1 MGRVRT
7 IQFLSLCMVLLLAI
21 YPLGISAQ
29 QEGNL
34 SIEDDFVADD
44 WYIFGDSISF
54 NSWLL
59 NSGDAI
65 TIDDDPTCGIIAK
78 IYDDEDNVILNGEE
92 TCRGQ
97 NRGQTLDSGEISEVY
112 SFSWDFEIND
122 TLVESGMYTIETVH
136 TGTGL
141 SNSFDVQFFAPTQ
154 WPESLNLE
162 VEIMSSST
170 GFSQYNADI
179 ARLTWTNFGANSV
192 SMPDDQ
198 FCKLIISV
206 SGEERTGPSC
216 FDEIGLEG
224 WETRLHH
231 AIDLNFDIDARSEI
245 IISTPNNEWS
255 ETFSLVPQ
263 DATIDG
269 MTSTINGF
277 APGAILTSDSTFAP
291 SILIENNLDNDIE
304 LEFTNSCRA
313 VYWIYDAIGNLVFDS
328 QQFSACNE
336 MSQERVVPR
345 EGGLNLQMPNWFFT
359 DINGC
364 SIGTGEYIIV
374 ASVPEI
380 GLSKSQTFDFE
391 RNFAEPCGEE
401 SLLSLEADLSE
412 TENGFEVDISL
423 SSQTNSYLTWQGPC
437 ALELTLKNIENQ
449 KLMIRQTVCD
459 TYDGRSFSLSDGA
472 TFNLKTDEFAMLN
485 PEGNSLEDGTY
496 TIEIKL
502 ATRSINQHI
511 IEFNW
516 PLNDQAAE
524 EITTPEQTVVDEI
537 ELIGTWT
544 GFLTEQGT
552 CWVLNQED
560 ETQYGLNSALG
571 ITDWTPQ
578 QGQSGI
584 YKGSLTSESSLACS
598 SYQIQNFDV
607 SEIIYIYDGVEEEQ
621 PTELESAEQTI
632 EIQEEVVPVNN
643 AIPVISVIAST
654 TLLSL
659 LVTAIISNESLRI
672 PSTAMGL
679 WLIGL
684 VGKTS
689 ETTDGKYQR
698 GRIMGYLTANPG
710 CHFRALMAAMQMS
723 NGQCTHHIRILE
735 KEEKIWRK
743 KDGRLVRYY
752 PLTSDMNPYTDEQ
765 ELPVP
770 PLSPDP
776 KSLQGKI
783 LTILDDDGLLGE
795 FPTQALLAKRL
806 DKSQQ
811 LISHHL
817 RTLQKY
823 GLVER
828 RKMGMKNCYKLTRE
842 AIFLLETDE
851 KFGR

>member
-1 MGRVRT
+1 MQ
-7 IQFLSLCMVLLLAI
+7 ILSLCVVLLLGI
-21 YPLGISAQ
+21 YPMGISAE
-29 QEGNL
+29 QEVNL
-34 SIEDDFVADD
+34 SIENDFEAEE
-44 WYIFGDSISF
+44 WYISGDSISF
-54 NSWLL
+54 NSWLM
-59 NSGDAI
+59 NSGDSI
-65 TIDDDPTCGIIAK
+65 TFDDDPTCGIIVN
-78 IYDDEDNVILNGEE
+78 IYDSESNLIQNGGEI
-92 TCRGQ
+92 CRGQ
-97 NRGQTLDSGEISEVY
+97 NRGQTLDSGEIGDLY
-112 SFSWDFEIND
+112 SASWNFQINEE
-122 TLVESGMYTIETVH
+122 LVESGIYTIESLH

-141 SNSFDVQFFAPTQ
+141 SNSFDVQFFAPVQ

-162 VEIMSSST
+162 VEVMSSSAD
-170 GFSQYNADI
+170 FSEHNADI
-179 ARLTWTNFGANSV
+179 ARLTWTNYDENSV

-206 SGEERTGPSC
+206 SGEERFGPSC

-231 AIDLNFDIDARSEI
+231 AIDLSFDIETRTEV
-245 IISTPNNEWS
+245 IISTPNGEWS
-255 ETFSLVPQ
+255 ETFSLLPKPV
-263 DATIDG
+263 IDG
-269 MTSTINGF
+269 MTSNLIGLTSEQ
-277 APGAILTSDSTFAP
+277 ILTSDSMFAP
-291 SILIENNLDNDIE
+291 SILVENNLDSDIE

-313 VYWIYDAIGNLVFDS
+313 VYWIYDAVGNLVFDS
-328 QQFSACNE
+328 QQLSGCNE
-336 MSQERVVPR
+336 MLQERVVPAQ
-345 EGGLNLQMPNWFFT
+345 GGINFQMPNWFFA
-359 DINGC
+359 DVNGC
-364 SIGTGEYIIV
+364 SVGTGEYIIV
-374 ASVPEI
+374 ASIPEI
-380 GLSKSQTFDFE
+380 GISKSQTFEFE

-401 SLLSLEADLSE
+401 SLLSLEADISG
-412 TENGFEVDISL
+412 TENGFDMDITL
-423 SSQTNSYLTWQGPC
+423 SSQSDSYLTWQGPC
-437 ALELTLKNIENQ
+437 AIELALKNLENQ
-449 KLMIRQTVCD
+449 KLQVRQTVCD

-472 TFNLKTDEFAMLN
+472 EFSLKTDEIIMLN
-485 PEGNSLEDGTY
+485 SEGDSLEDGTY
-496 TIEIKL
+496 IIEIKL
-502 ATRSINQHI
+502 ATRSINEHV

-516 PLNDQAAE
+516 PLDGQAE
-524 EITTPEQTVVDEI
+524 EEAVAPEQTAIDET

-552 CWVLNQED
+552 CWVLTQED
-560 ETQYGLNSALG
+560 ETQFGLNSALG
-571 ITDWTPQ
+571 ITDWSPEQ
-578 QGQSGI
+578 SQSGI
-584 YKGSLTSESSLACS
+584 FKGSLTSDTSLACS
-598 SYQIQNFDV
+598 NYQIQNFDV
-607 SEIIYIYDGVEEEQ
+607 TEVVYIYENVEEIQ
-621 PTELESAEQTI
+621 PIEEEVVEETL
-632 EIQEEVVPVNN
+632 EIQEQIVPVNN

-735 KEEKIWRK
+735 KEEKIWRR

-752 PLTSDMNPYTDEQ
+752 PLTSDMNPHTEEQ

-783 LTILDDDGLLGE
+783 LTILDDDGLMGE
-795 FPTQALLAKRL
+795 FPTQAVLARRL

-828 RKMGMKNCYKLTRE
+828 RKMGVKNCYKLTRE

>member
-7 IQFLSLCMVLLLAI
+7 MQILSLCVVLLLAI
-21 YPLGISAQ
+21 YPMGISAE
-29 QEGNL
+29 QEVNL
-34 SIEDDFVADD
+34 SIENDFEAEE
-44 WYIFGDSISF
+44 WYISGDSISF
-54 NSWLL
+54 NSWLM
-59 NSGDAI
+59 NSGDSI
-65 TIDDDPTCGIIAK
+65 TFDDDPTCGIIVN
-78 IYDDEDNVILNGEE
+78 IYDSESNLIQNGEE
-92 TCRGQ
+92 ICRGQ
-97 NRGQTLDSGEISEVY
+97 NRGQTLDSGEIGDLY
-112 SFSWDFEIND
+112 SASWNFQINEE
-122 TLVESGMYTIETVH
+122 LVESGIYTIESLH
-136 TGTGL
+136 TGTSL
-141 SNSFDVQFFAPTQ
+141 SKSFDVQFFAPVE

-162 VEIMSSST
+162 VEVISSSAD
-170 GFSQYNADI
+170 FSEYDADI
-179 ARLTWTNFGANSV
+179 ARLTWTNYDENSV

-198 FCKLIISV
+198 FCRLIISV
-206 SGEERTGPSC
+206 SEEERVGPSC

-231 AIDLNFDIDARSEI
+231 AIDLGFDIETRSEM
-245 IISTPNNEWS
+245 IISTPNGEWS
-255 ETFSLVPQ
+255 ETFSLLPKSV
-263 DATIDG
+263 TEG
-269 MTSTINGF
+269 MTSNLNGLS
-277 APGAILTSDSTFAP
+277 PEQILTSDSTFAP
-291 SILIENNLDNDIE
+291 SILLENNLDSDIE

-328 QQFSACNE
+328 QQLSGCNE
-336 MSQERVVPR
+336 MIQERVVPKQ
-345 EGGLNLQMPNWFFT
+345 GGINLQMPNWFFT
-359 DINGC
+359 DVNGC
-364 SIGTGEYIIV
+364 SVGTGEYIIV
-374 ASVPEI
+374 ASIPEI
-380 GLSKSQTFDFE
+380 GISKSQTFEFE

-401 SLLSLEADLSE
+401 SLLSLEADLSG
-412 TENGFEVDISL
+412 TENGFDMDITL
-423 SSQTNSYLTWQGPC
+423 SSQSDSYLTWQGPC
-437 ALELTLKNIENQ
+437 ALELTLKNLENQ
-449 KLMIRQTVCD
+449 KLQVRQTVCD

-472 TFNLKTDEFAMLN
+472 EFSLKTDEIIMLN
-485 PEGNSLEDGTY
+485 SEGNPLEDGTY
-496 TIEIKL
+496 IIEVKL
-502 ATRSINQHI
+502 ATRSINEHI

-516 PLNDQAAE
+516 PLDEQVEQETAA
-524 EITTPEQTVVDEI
+524 PEQAGNDEI

-552 CWVLNQED
+552 CWVLTQED
-560 ETQYGLNSALG
+560 ETQFGLNSALG
-571 ITDWTPQ
+571 ITDWSPL

-584 YKGSLTSESSLACS
+584 FKGSLTSDTSLACS
-598 SYQIQNFDV
+598 NYQIQNFDITEV
-607 SEIIYIYDGVEEEQ
+607 VYIYESVEEIQ
-621 PTELESAEQTI
+621 PIEEKVTEETV
-632 EIQEEVVPVNN
+632 EIQEQIVPVNN

-752 PLTSDMNPYTDEQ
+752 PLTSDMNPYTEEQ

-783 LTILDDDGLLGE
+783 LTILDDDGLMGE
-795 FPTQALLAKRL
+795 FPTQAVLAKRL

>member
-7 IQFLSLCMVLLLAI
+7 MQILSLCVVLLLAI
-21 YPLGISAQ
+21 YPMGISAQ
-29 QEGNL
+29 QEVNL
-34 SIEDDFVADD
+34 SIETDFEAEE
-44 WYIFGDSISF
+44 WYVSGDSINFNSWLMNSGDSISF
-54 NSWLL
+54 
-59 NSGDAI
+59 
-65 TIDDDPTCGIIAK
+65 DDDPTCGIVVN
-78 IYDDEDNVILNGEE
+78 IYDSESNLIQNGEE
-92 TCRGQ
+92 ICRGQ
-97 NRGQTLDSGEISEVY
+97 IRGQTLDSGETSESY
-112 SFSWDFEIND
+112 STFWNFEINEQ
-122 TLVESGMYTIETVH
+122 LVESGIYTIESLH
-136 TGTGL
+136 TGTDL
-141 SNSFDVQFFAPTQ
+141 SKSFDVQFFAPME

-162 VEIMSSST
+162 VEVVSSSA
-170 GFSQYNADI
+170 GFSEHNAEI
-179 ARLTWTNFGANSV
+179 ARLTWTNYDENSV

-206 SGEERTGPSC
+206 SGEERIGPSC

-231 AIDLNFDIDARSEI
+231 AIDLSFDIETRSEM
-245 IISTPNNEWS
+245 IISTPNGEWS
-255 ETFSLVPQ
+255 ETFSLLPKPV
-263 DATIDG
+263 IDG
-269 MTSTINGF
+269 MTSNLNGITS
-277 APGAILTSDSTFAP
+277 GQILTSDSTFAP
-291 SILIENNLDNDIE
+291 SILLENILDSDIE

-328 QQFSACNE
+328 QQLSGCNE
-336 MSQERVVPR
+336 MLQERVVPTQ
-345 EGGLNLQMPNWFFT
+345 GVLNLQMPNWFFT
-359 DINGC
+359 DVNGC
-364 SIGTGEYIIV
+364 SVGTGEYIIV
-374 ASVPEI
+374 ASIPELGI
-380 GLSKSQTFDFE
+380 SKSQTFEFE

-412 TENGFEVDISL
+412 TENGFNMDIIL
-423 SSQTNSYLTWQGPC
+423 SSQSNSYLTWQGPC
-437 ALELTLKNIENQ
+437 AIELTLKNLENQ
-449 KLMIRQTVCD
+449 RLQVRQTVCD

-472 TFNLKTDEFAMLN
+472 EFILKTDEIIMLN
-485 PEGNSLEDGTY
+485 SEGGSLEDGTY
-496 TIEIKL
+496 IIEIKL
-502 ATRSINQHI
+502 ATRSINEHV

-516 PLNDQAAE
+516 PLEDQTEEEAAA
-524 EITTPEQTVVDEI
+524 PEQSIIDEI

-552 CWVLNQED
+552 CWVLTQED
-560 ETQYGLNSALG
+560 ETQFGLNSALG
-571 ITDWTPQ
+571 ITDWAPQ

-584 YKGSLTSESSLACS
+584 FTGSLTSDTSLACS
-598 SYQIQNFDV
+598 NYQIQNFDV
-607 SEIIYIYDGVEEEQ
+607 TEIVYIYDNVEEIQLIEEE
-621 PTELESAEQTI
+621 TVEQTV
-632 EIQEEVVPVNN
+632 EIQEQIVPANN

-735 KEEKIWRK
+735 KEDKIWRK

-752 PLTSDMNPYTDEQ
+752 PLTSDMNPYTEEQ

-783 LTILDDDGLLGE
+783 LTILDDDGLMGE
-795 FPTQALLAKRL
+795 FPTQAALAKRL

>member
-1 MGRVRT
+1 
-7 IQFLSLCMVLLLAI
+7 MVLLLAL
-21 YPLGISAQ
+21 YPMGISAE
-29 QEGNL
+29 QEVNL
-34 SIEDDFVADD
+34 SIETDFEANE
-44 WYIFGDSISF
+44 WYVSGDSISF
-54 NSWLL
+54 NSWLM
-59 NSGDAI
+59 NSGDSI
-65 TIDDDPTCGIIAK
+65 SFDDDPTCGIVVN
-78 IYDDEDNVILNGEE
+78 IYDSESNLIQNGEE
-92 TCRGQ
+92 ICRGQ
-97 NRGQTLDSGEISEVY
+97 IRGETLDSGETGESY
-112 SFSWDFEIND
+112 SKSWNFQINEQ
-122 TLVESGMYTIETVH
+122 LVESGIYTIESLH
-136 TGTGL
+136 TGTDL
-141 SNSFDVQFFAPTQ
+141 SKSFDVQFFSPVE

-162 VEIMSSST
+162 VEVMSSSAD
-170 GFSQYNADI
+170 FSEHYADI
-179 ARLTWTNFGANSV
+179 ARLTWTNYDENSV

-206 SGEERTGPSC
+206 GGEERFGPNC

-231 AIDLNFDIDARSEI
+231 AIDLSFEIETRSEVV
-245 IISTPNNEWS
+245 ISTPNGEWS
-255 ETFSLVPQ
+255 ETFSLLPKPV
-263 DATIDG
+263 IDG
-269 MTSTINGF
+269 ITSNLNGITS
-277 APGAILTSDSTFAP
+277 GQILTSDSTFAP
-291 SILIENNLDNDIE
+291 SILLENNLDSDIE

-313 VYWIYDAIGNLVFDS
+313 VYWIYDAIGSLVFDS
-328 QQFSACNE
+328 QQLSGCNE
-336 MSQERVVPR
+336 MLQERVVPTQ
-345 EGGLNLQMPNWFFT
+345 GGLNLQMPNWFFT
-359 DINGC
+359 DVNGC
-364 SIGTGEYIIV
+364 SVGTGEYIIV
-374 ASVPEI
+374 ASIPEAGI
-380 GLSKSQTFDFE
+380 SKSQSFEFE
-391 RNFAEPCGEE
+391 RNFAEPCGDE
-401 SLLSLEADLSE
+401 SLLSLEADLFG
-412 TENGFEVDISL
+412 TENGFDMDITL
-423 SSQTNSYLTWQGPC
+423 SSESDSYLTWQGPC
-437 ALELTLKNIENQ
+437 ALELTLKNLENQ
-449 KLMIRQTVCD
+449 NLQVRQTVCD

-472 TFNLKTDEFAMLN
+472 EFSLKTDEIIMSN
-485 PEGNSLEDGTY
+485 SEGEPLEDGAY
-496 TIEIKL
+496 IIEIKL
-502 ATRSINQHI
+502 ATRSVNEHI

-516 PLNDQAAE
+516 PLDEQTEEETAA
-524 EITTPEQTVVDEI
+524 PEQSVIDEI

-552 CWVLNQED
+552 CWVLTQED
-560 ETQYGLNSALG
+560 ETQFGLNSALG
-571 ITDWTPQ
+571 IIDWNPQ

-584 YKGSLTSESSLACS
+584 FKGSLTSDTSLACS
-598 SYQIQNFDV
+598 NYQIQNFDV
-607 SEIIYIYDGVEEEQ
+607 TEIVYIYQNVEEIQ
-621 PTELESAEQTI
+621 PIEEETVEQTV
-632 EIQEEVVPVNN
+632 EIQEQIIPTNN

-752 PLTSDMNPYTDEQ
+752 PLTSDMNPYTEEK

-783 LTILDDDGLLGE
+783 LTILDDDGLMGE
-795 FPTQALLAKRL
+795 FPTQAVLAKRL

>member
-1 MGRVRT
+1 M
-7 IQFLSLCMVLLLAI
+7 
-21 YPLGISAQ
+21 GISAE
-29 QEGNL
+29 QEVNL
-34 SIEDDFVADD
+34 SIETDFEANE
-44 WYIFGDSISF
+44 WYVSGDSISF
-54 NSWLL
+54 NSWLM
-59 NSGDAI
+59 NSGDSI
-65 TIDDDPTCGIIAK
+65 SFDDDPTCGIVVN
-78 IYDDEDNVILNGEE
+78 IYDSESNLIQNGEE
-92 TCRGQ
+92 ICRGQ
-97 NRGQTLDSGEISEVY
+97 IRGETLDSGETGESY
-112 SFSWDFEIND
+112 SKSWNFQINEQ
-122 TLVESGMYTIETVH
+122 LVESGIYTIESLH
-136 TGTGL
+136 TGTDL
-141 SNSFDVQFFAPTQ
+141 SKSFDVQFFSPVE

-162 VEIMSSST
+162 VEVMSSSAD
-170 GFSQYNADI
+170 FSEHYADI
-179 ARLTWTNFGANSV
+179 ARLTWTNYDENSV

-198 FCKLIISV
+198 ICKLIISV
-206 SGEERTGPSC
+206 GGEERFGPNC

-231 AIDLNFDIDARSEI
+231 AIDLSFEIETRSEVV
-245 IISTPNNEWS
+245 ISTPNGEWS
-255 ETFSLVPQ
+255 ETFSLLPKPV
-263 DATIDG
+263 IDG
-269 MTSTINGF
+269 ITSNLNGITS
-277 APGAILTSDSTFAP
+277 GQILTSDSTFAP
-291 SILIENNLDNDIE
+291 SILLENNLDSDIE

-313 VYWIYDAIGNLVFDS
+313 VYWIYDAIGSLVFDS
-328 QQFSACNE
+328 QQLSGCNE
-336 MSQERVVPR
+336 MLQERVVPTQ
-345 EGGLNLQMPNWFFT
+345 GGLNLQMPNWFFT
-359 DINGC
+359 DVNGC
-364 SIGTGEYIIV
+364 SVGTGEYIIV
-374 ASVPEI
+374 ASIPEAGI
-380 GLSKSQTFDFE
+380 SKSQSFEFE

-401 SLLSLEADLSE
+401 SLLSLEADLFG
-412 TENGFEVDISL
+412 TENGFDMDITL
-423 SSQTNSYLTWQGPC
+423 SSESDSYLTWQGPC
-437 ALELTLKNIENQ
+437 ALELTLKNLENQ
-449 KLMIRQTVCD
+449 KLQVRQTVCD
-459 TYDGRSFSLSDGA
+459 IYDGRSFSLSDGA
-472 TFNLKTDEFAMLN
+472 EFSLKTDEIIMSN
-485 PEGNSLEDGTY
+485 SEGEPLEDGAY
-496 TIEIKL
+496 IIEIKL
-502 ATRSINQHI
+502 ATRSVNEHI

-516 PLNDQAAE
+516 PLDEQTEEETAA
-524 EITTPEQTVVDEI
+524 PEQSVIDEI

-552 CWVLNQED
+552 CWVLTQED
-560 ETQYGLNSALG
+560 ETQFGLNSALG
-571 ITDWTPQ
+571 IIDWNPQ

-584 YKGSLTSESSLACS
+584 FKGSLTSDTSLACS
-598 SYQIQNFDV
+598 NYQIQNFDV
-607 SEIIYIYDGVEEEQ
+607 TEIVYIYQNVEEIQ
-621 PTELESAEQTI
+621 PIEEETVEQTV
-632 EIQEEVVPVNN
+632 EIQEQIIPTNN

-752 PLTSDMNPYTDEQ
+752 PLTSDMNPYTEEK

-783 LTILDDDGLLGE
+783 LTILDDDGLMGE
-795 FPTQALLAKRL
+795 FPTQAALAKRL

>member
-1 MGRVRT
+1 MQ
-7 IQFLSLCMVLLLAI
+7 ILSLCMVLLLAI
-21 YPLGISAQ
+21 YPMGISAE
-29 QEGNL
+29 QELKL
-34 SIEDDFVADD
+34 SIETDFEAKE
-44 WYIFGDSISF
+44 WYVSGDSISF
-54 NSWLL
+54 NSWLM
-59 NSGDAI
+59 NSGDSI
-65 TIDDDPTCGIIAK
+65 SFDDDPTCGIVVN
-78 IYDDEDNVILNGEE
+78 IYDSESNLIQNGEE
-92 TCRGQ
+92 ICRGQ
-97 NRGQTLDSGEISEVY
+97 IRGETLDSGETGESY
-112 SFSWDFEIND
+112 SKSWNFQINEQ
-122 TLVESGMYTIETVH
+122 LVESGIYTIESLH
-136 TGTGL
+136 TGTDL
-141 SNSFDVQFFAPTQ
+141 SKSFDVQFFSPVE

-162 VEIMSSST
+162 VEVMSSSAD
-170 GFSQYNADI
+170 FSEYYADI
-179 ARLTWTNFGANSV
+179 ARLTWTNFDEYSV

-206 SGEERTGPSC
+206 SGEERVGPNC
-216 FDEIGLEG
+216 FDEFGLEG

-231 AIDLNFDIDARSEI
+231 AIDLSFEIETRSEVV
-245 IISTPNNEWS
+245 ISTPNGEWS
-255 ETFSLVPQ
+255 ETFSLLPKPI
-263 DATIDG
+263 IDG
-269 MTSTINGF
+269 IASNLNGITSGQ
-277 APGAILTSDSTFAP
+277 ILTSDSTFAP
-291 SILIENNLDNDIE
+291 SILLENNLDSDIE

-313 VYWIYDAIGNLVFDS
+313 VYWIYDAIGSLVFDS
-328 QQFSACNE
+328 QQLSGCNE
-336 MSQERVVPR
+336 MLQERVVPTQ
-345 EGGLNLQMPNWFFT
+345 GGLNLQMPNWFFT
-359 DINGC
+359 DVNGC
-364 SIGTGEYIIV
+364 SVGTGEYIIV
-374 ASVPEI
+374 ASIPEAGI
-380 GLSKSQTFDFE
+380 SKSQSFEFE

-401 SLLSLEADLSE
+401 SLLSLEADLFG
-412 TENGFEVDISL
+412 TENGFDMDITL
-423 SSQTNSYLTWQGPC
+423 SSESDSYLTWQGPC
-437 ALELTLKNIENQ
+437 ALELTLKNLENQ
-449 KLMIRQTVCD
+449 KLQVRQTVCD
-459 TYDGRSFSLSDGA
+459 IYDGRSFSLSDGA
-472 TFNLKTDEFAMLN
+472 EFSLKTDEIIMSN
-485 PEGNSLEDGTY
+485 SEGEPLEDGAY
-496 TIEIKL
+496 IIEIKL
-502 ATRSINQHI
+502 ATRSVNEHI

-516 PLNDQAAE
+516 PLDEQTEEETAA
-524 EITTPEQTVVDEI
+524 PEQSVIDEI

-552 CWVLNQED
+552 CWVLTQED
-560 ETQYGLNSALG
+560 ETQFGLNSALG
-571 ITDWTPQ
+571 IIDWNPQ

-584 YKGSLTSESSLACS
+584 FKGSLTSDTSLACS
-598 SYQIQNFDV
+598 NYQIQNFDV
-607 SEIIYIYDGVEEEQ
+607 TEIVYIYQNVEEIQ
-621 PTELESAEQTI
+621 PIEEETVEQTV
-632 EIQEEVVPVNN
+632 EIQEQIIPTNN

-752 PLTSDMNPYTDEQ
+752 PLTSDMNPYTEEK

-783 LTILDDDGLLGE
+783 LTILDDDGLMGE
-795 FPTQALLAKRL
+795 FPTQAALAKRL

>member
-1 MGRVRT
+1 MQ
-7 IQFLSLCMVLLLAI
+7 ILSLCVVLLLAI
-21 YPLGISAQ
+21 YPMGISAE
-29 QEGNL
+29 QEVNL
-34 SIEDDFVADD
+34 SIENDFDAEE
-44 WYIFGDSISF
+44 WYISGDSISF
-54 NSWLL
+54 NSWLM
-59 NSGDAI
+59 NSGDSI
-65 TIDDDPTCGIIAK
+65 TFDDDPTCGIIVN
-78 IYDDEDNVILNGEE
+78 IYDSESNLIQNGEE
-92 TCRGQ
+92 ICRGQ
-97 NRGQTLDSGEISEVY
+97 NRGQTLDSGEIGDLY
-112 SFSWDFEIND
+112 SASWNFQINEE
-122 TLVESGMYTIETVH
+122 LVESGIYTIESLH
-136 TGTGL
+136 TGTSL
-141 SNSFDVQFFAPTQ
+141 SKSFDVQFFAPVE

-162 VEIMSSST
+162 VEVISSSAD
-170 GFSQYNADI
+170 FSEYDADI
-179 ARLTWTNFGANSV
+179 ARLTWTNYDENSV

-198 FCKLIISV
+198 FCRLIISV
-206 SGEERTGPSC
+206 SEEERVGPSC

-231 AIDLNFDIDARSEI
+231 AIDLGFDIETRSEM
-245 IISTPNNEWS
+245 IISTPNGEWS
-255 ETFSLVPQ
+255 ETFSLLPKSV
-263 DATIDG
+263 TEG
-269 MTSTINGF
+269 MTSNLNGLS
-277 APGAILTSDSTFAP
+277 PEQILTSDSTFAP
-291 SILIENNLDNDIE
+291 SILLENNLDSDIE

-328 QQFSACNE
+328 QQLSGCNE
-336 MSQERVVPR
+336 MIQERVVPKQ
-345 EGGLNLQMPNWFFT
+345 GGINLQMPNWFFT
-359 DINGC
+359 DVNGC
-364 SIGTGEYIIV
+364 SVGTGEYIIV
-374 ASVPEI
+374 ASIPEI
-380 GLSKSQTFDFE
+380 GISKSQTFEFE

-401 SLLSLEADLSE
+401 SLLSLEADLSG
-412 TENGFEVDISL
+412 TENGFDMDITL
-423 SSQTNSYLTWQGPC
+423 SSQSDSYLTWQGPC
-437 ALELTLKNIENQ
+437 ALELTLKNLENQ
-449 KLMIRQTVCD
+449 RLQVRQTVCD

-472 TFNLKTDEFAMLN
+472 EFSLKTDEIIMLN
-485 PEGNSLEDGTY
+485 SEGNPLEDGTY
-496 TIEIKL
+496 IIEVKL
-502 ATRSINQHI
+502 ATRSINEHI

-516 PLNDQAAE
+516 PLDEQVEQETAA
-524 EITTPEQTVVDEI
+524 PEQAGNDEI

-552 CWVLNQED
+552 CWVLTQED
-560 ETQYGLNSALG
+560 ETQFGLNSALG
-571 ITDWTPQ
+571 ITEWSPL

-584 YKGSLTSESSLACS
+584 FKGSLTSDTSLACS
-598 SYQIQNFDV
+598 NYQIQNFDITEV
-607 SEIIYIYDGVEEEQ
+607 VYIYESVEEIQ
-621 PTELESAEQTI
+621 PIEEKVTEETV
-632 EIQEEVVPVNN
+632 EIQEQIVPVNN

-752 PLTSDMNPYTDEQ
+752 PLTSDMNPYTEEQ

-783 LTILDDDGLLGE
+783 LTILDDDGLMGE
-795 FPTQALLAKRL
+795 FPTQAVLAKRL

>member
-1 MGRVRT
+1 M
-7 IQFLSLCMVLLLAI
+7 
-21 YPLGISAQ
+21 GISAE
-29 QEGNL
+29 QEVNL
-34 SIEDDFVADD
+34 SIETDFEANE
-44 WYIFGDSISF
+44 WYVSGDSISF
-54 NSWLL
+54 NSWLM
-59 NSGDAI
+59 NSGDSI
-65 TIDDDPTCGIIAK
+65 SFDDDPTCGIVVN
-78 IYDDEDNVILNGEE
+78 IYDSESNLIQNGEE
-92 TCRGQ
+92 ICRGQ
-97 NRGQTLDSGEISEVY
+97 IRGETLDSGETGESY
-112 SFSWDFEIND
+112 SKSWNFQINEQ
-122 TLVESGMYTIETVH
+122 LVESGIYTIESLH
-136 TGTGL
+136 TGTDL
-141 SNSFDVQFFAPTQ
+141 SKSFDVQFFSPVE

-162 VEIMSSST
+162 VEVMSSSAD
-170 GFSQYNADI
+170 FSEHYADI
-179 ARLTWTNFGANSV
+179 ARLTWTNYDENSV

-206 SGEERTGPSC
+206 GGEERFGPNC

-231 AIDLNFDIDARSEI
+231 AIDLSFEIETRSEVV
-245 IISTPNNEWS
+245 ISTPNGEWS
-255 ETFSLVPQ
+255 ETFSLLPKPI
-263 DATIDG
+263 IDG
-269 MTSTINGF
+269 IASNLNGITSGQ
-277 APGAILTSDSTFAP
+277 ILTSDSTFAP
-291 SILIENNLDNDIE
+291 SILLENNLDSDIE

-313 VYWIYDAIGNLVFDS
+313 VYWIYDAIGSLVFDS
-328 QQFSACNE
+328 QQLSGCNE
-336 MSQERVVPR
+336 MLQERVVPTQ
-345 EGGLNLQMPNWFFT
+345 GGLNLQMPNWFFT
-359 DINGC
+359 DVNGC
-364 SIGTGEYIIV
+364 SVGTGEYIIV
-374 ASVPEI
+374 ASIPEAGI
-380 GLSKSQTFDFE
+380 SKSQSFEFE

-401 SLLSLEADLSE
+401 SLLSLEADLFG
-412 TENGFEVDISL
+412 TENGFDMDITL
-423 SSQTNSYLTWQGPC
+423 SSESDSYLTWQGPC
-437 ALELTLKNIENQ
+437 ALELTLKNLENQ
-449 KLMIRQTVCD
+449 NLQVRQTVCD

-472 TFNLKTDEFAMLN
+472 EFSLKTDEIIMSN
-485 PEGNSLEDGTY
+485 SEGEPLEDGAY
-496 TIEIKL
+496 IIEIKL
-502 ATRSINQHI
+502 ATRSVNEHI

-516 PLNDQAAE
+516 PLDEQTEEETAA
-524 EITTPEQTVVDEI
+524 PEQSVIDEI

-552 CWVLNQED
+552 CWVLTQED
-560 ETQYGLNSALG
+560 ETQFGLNSALG
-571 ITDWTPQ
+571 IIDWNPQ

-584 YKGSLTSESSLACS
+584 FKGSLTSDTSLACS
-598 SYQIQNFDV
+598 NYQIQNFDV
-607 SEIIYIYDGVEEEQ
+607 TEIVYIYQNVEEIQ
-621 PTELESAEQTI
+621 PIEEETVEQTV
-632 EIQEEVVPVNN
+632 EIQEQIIPTNN

-752 PLTSDMNPYTDEQ
+752 PLTSDMNPYTEEK

-783 LTILDDDGLLGE
+783 LTILDDDGLMGE
-795 FPTQALLAKRL
+795 FPTQAALAKRL

>member
-1 MGRVRT
+1 MQ
-7 IQFLSLCMVLLLAI
+7 ILSLCVVLLLAI
-21 YPLGISAQ
+21 YPMGISAE
-29 QEGNL
+29 QEVNL
-34 SIEDDFVADD
+34 SIENDFEAEE
-44 WYIFGDSISF
+44 WYISGDSISF
-54 NSWLL
+54 NSWLM
-59 NSGDAI
+59 NSGDSI
-65 TIDDDPTCGIIAK
+65 TFDDDPTCGIIVN
-78 IYDDEDNVILNGEE
+78 IYDSESNLIQNGEE
-92 TCRGQ
+92 ICRGQ
-97 NRGQTLDSGEISEVY
+97 NRGQTLDSGEIGDLY
-112 SFSWDFEIND
+112 SASWNFQINEE
-122 TLVESGMYTIETVH
+122 LVESGIYTIESLH
-136 TGTGL
+136 TGTSL
-141 SNSFDVQFFAPTQ
+141 SKSFDVQFFAPVE

-162 VEIMSSST
+162 VEVISSSAD
-170 GFSQYNADI
+170 FSEYDADI
-179 ARLTWTNFGANSV
+179 ARLTWTNYDENSV

-198 FCKLIISV
+198 FCRLIISV
-206 SGEERTGPSC
+206 SEEERVGPSC

-231 AIDLNFDIDARSEI
+231 AIDLGFDIETRSEM
-245 IISTPNNEWS
+245 IISTPNGEWS
-255 ETFSLVPQ
+255 ETFSLLPKSV
-263 DATIDG
+263 TEG
-269 MTSTINGF
+269 MTSNLNGLS
-277 APGAILTSDSTFAP
+277 PEQILTSDSTFAP
-291 SILIENNLDNDIE
+291 SILLENNLDSDIE

-328 QQFSACNE
+328 QQLSGCNE
-336 MSQERVVPR
+336 MIQERVVPKQ
-345 EGGLNLQMPNWFFT
+345 GGINLQMPNWFFT
-359 DINGC
+359 DVNGC
-364 SIGTGEYIIV
+364 SVGTGEYIIV
-374 ASVPEI
+374 ASIPEI
-380 GLSKSQTFDFE
+380 GISKSQTFEFE

-401 SLLSLEADLSE
+401 SLLSLEADLSG
-412 TENGFEVDISL
+412 TENGFDMDITL
-423 SSQTNSYLTWQGPC
+423 SSQSDSYLTWQGPC
-437 ALELTLKNIENQ
+437 ALELTLKNLENQ
-449 KLMIRQTVCD
+449 RLQVRQTVCD

-472 TFNLKTDEFAMLN
+472 EFSLKTDEIIMLN
-485 PEGNSLEDGTY
+485 SEGNPLEDGTY
-496 TIEIKL
+496 IIEVKL
-502 ATRSINQHI
+502 ATRSINEHI

-516 PLNDQAAE
+516 PLDEQVEQETAA
-524 EITTPEQTVVDEI
+524 PEQAGNDEI

-552 CWVLNQED
+552 CWVLTQED
-560 ETQYGLNSALG
+560 ETQFGLNSALG
-571 ITDWTPQ
+571 ITEWSPL

-584 YKGSLTSESSLACS
+584 FKGSLTSDTSLACS
-598 SYQIQNFDV
+598 NYQIQNFDITEV
-607 SEIIYIYDGVEEEQ
+607 VYIYESVEEIQ
-621 PTELESAEQTI
+621 PIEEKVTEETV
-632 EIQEEVVPVNN
+632 EIQEQIVPVNN

-752 PLTSDMNPYTDEQ
+752 PLTSDMNPYTEEQ

-783 LTILDDDGLLGE
+783 LTILDDDGLMGE
-795 FPTQALLAKRL
+795 FPTQAVLAKRL

>member
-7 IQFLSLCMVLLLAI
+7 MQILSLCVVLLLAI
-21 YPLGISAQ
+21 YPMGISAQ
-29 QEGNL
+29 QEVNL
-34 SIEDDFVADD
+34 SIENDFEPEE
-44 WYIFGDSISF
+44 WYISGDSISF
-54 NSWLL
+54 NSWLM
-59 NSGDAI
+59 NSGDSI
-65 TIDDDPTCGIIAK
+65 SFDDDPTCGIVVK
-78 IYDDEDNVILNGEE
+78 IYDSESNLIQNGEE
-92 TCRGQ
+92 ICRGQ
-97 NRGQTLDSGEISEVY
+97 IRGQTLDSGEIGESY
-112 SFSWDFEIND
+112 SASWNFQINEE
-122 TLVESGMYTIETVH
+122 LVESGIYTIESLH

-141 SNSFDVQFFAPTQ
+141 SKSFDIQFFAPVE

-162 VEIMSSST
+162 VEVMSSSAD
-170 GFSQYNADI
+170 FSEYNADI
-179 ARLTWTNFGANSV
+179 ARLTWTNYDENSV

-206 SGEERTGPSC
+206 SGEENFGPSC
-216 FDEIGLEG
+216 FDDIGLEG

-231 AIDLNFDIDARSEI
+231 AIDLSFDIETRSEV
-245 IISTPNNEWS
+245 IISTPNGEWS
-255 ETFSLVPQ
+255 ETFSLLPKSV
-263 DATIDG
+263 IEG
-269 MTSTINGF
+269 MSANLNGLS
-277 APGAILTSDSTFAP
+277 PEQILTSDSSFAP
-291 SILIENNLDNDIE
+291 SILLENNLDNDIE

-328 QQFSACNE
+328 QQLSGCSE
-336 MSQERVVPR
+336 MLQERVVPTQ
-345 EGGLNLQMPNWFFT
+345 GGINLQMPNWFFT
-359 DINGC
+359 DVNGC
-364 SIGTGEYIIV
+364 SVGTGEYIIV
-374 ASVPEI
+374 ASIPELGI
-380 GLSKSQTFDFE
+380 SKSQTFKFE

-412 TENGFEVDISL
+412 TENGFDMDITL
-423 SSQTNSYLTWQGPC
+423 SSQSDSYLTWQGPC
-437 ALELTLKNIENQ
+437 ALELTLKNLENQ
-449 KLMIRQTVCD
+449 KLQVRQTVCD

-472 TFNLKTDEFAMLN
+472 VFSLKTDEIIMLN
-485 PEGNSLEDGTY
+485 SEGNSLEDGLY
-496 TIEIKL
+496 IVEIKL
-502 ATRSINQHI
+502 ATRSINEHV

-516 PLNDQAAE
+516 PLDGQAE
-524 EITTPEQTVVDEI
+524 EEDSAPEQTVIDET

-552 CWVLNQED
+552 CWVLTQED
-560 ETQYGLNSALG
+560 DTQFGLNSALG
-571 ITDWTPQ
+571 ITNWSPQ

-584 YKGSLTSESSLACS
+584 FKGSLTSDTSLACS
-598 SYQIQNFDV
+598 NYQIQNFDV
-607 SEIIYIYDGVEEEQ
+607 TEVVYIYENVEEIQ
-621 PTELESAEQTI
+621 PIEEETVEQTV
-632 EIQEEVVPVNN
+632 EIQEEIVPVNN

-659 LVTAIISNESLRI
+659 LVTAVISNESLRI

-752 PLTSDMNPYTDEQ
+752 PLTSDMNPYTEEQ

-783 LTILDDDGLLGE
+783 LTILDDDGLMGE
-795 FPTQALLAKRL
+795 FPTQAVLAKRL

>member
-1 MGRVRT
+1 M
-7 IQFLSLCMVLLLAI
+7 
-21 YPLGISAQ
+21 GISAE
-29 QEGNL
+29 QEVNL
-34 SIEDDFVADD
+34 SIETDFEANE
-44 WYIFGDSISF
+44 WYVSGDSISF
-54 NSWLL
+54 NSWLM
-59 NSGDAI
+59 NSGDSI
-65 TIDDDPTCGIIAK
+65 SFDDDPTCGIVVN
-78 IYDDEDNVILNGEE
+78 IYDSESNLIQNGEE
-92 TCRGQ
+92 ICRGQ
-97 NRGQTLDSGEISEVY
+97 IRGETLDSGETGESY
-112 SFSWDFEIND
+112 SKSWNFQINEQ
-122 TLVESGMYTIETVH
+122 LVESGIYTIESLH
-136 TGTGL
+136 TGTDL
-141 SNSFDVQFFAPTQ
+141 SKSFDVQFFSPVE

-162 VEIMSSST
+162 VEVMSSSAD
-170 GFSQYNADI
+170 FSEHYADI
-179 ARLTWTNFGANSV
+179 ARLTWTNYDENSV

-198 FCKLIISV
+198 ICKLIISV
-206 SGEERTGPSC
+206 GGEERFGPNC

-231 AIDLNFDIDARSEI
+231 AIDLSFEIETRSEVV
-245 IISTPNNEWS
+245 ISTPNGEWS
-255 ETFSLVPQ
+255 ETFSLLPKPV
-263 DATIDG
+263 IDG
-269 MTSTINGF
+269 ITSNLNGITS
-277 APGAILTSDSTFAP
+277 GQILTSDSTFAP
-291 SILIENNLDNDIE
+291 SILLENNLDSDIE

-313 VYWIYDAIGNLVFDS
+313 VYWIYDAIGSLVFDS
-328 QQFSACNE
+328 QQLSGCNE
-336 MSQERVVPR
+336 MLQERVVPTQ
-345 EGGLNLQMPNWFFT
+345 GGLNLQMPNWFFT
-359 DINGC
+359 DVNGC
-364 SIGTGEYIIV
+364 SVGTGEYIIV
-374 ASVPEI
+374 ASIPEAGI
-380 GLSKSQTFDFE
+380 SKSQSFEFE
-391 RNFAEPCGEE
+391 RNFAEPCGDE
-401 SLLSLEADLSE
+401 SLLSLEADLFG
-412 TENGFEVDISL
+412 TENGFDMDITL
-423 SSQTNSYLTWQGPC
+423 SSESDSYLTWQGPC
-437 ALELTLKNIENQ
+437 ALELTLKNLENQ
-449 KLMIRQTVCD
+449 NLQVRQTVCD

-472 TFNLKTDEFAMLN
+472 EFSLKTDEIIMSN
-485 PEGNSLEDGTY
+485 SEGEPLEDGAY
-496 TIEIKL
+496 IIEIKL
-502 ATRSINQHI
+502 ATRSVNEHI

-516 PLNDQAAE
+516 PLDEQTEEETAA
-524 EITTPEQTVVDEI
+524 PEQSVIDEI

-552 CWVLNQED
+552 CWVLTQED
-560 ETQYGLNSALG
+560 ETQFGLNSALG
-571 ITDWTPQ
+571 IIDWNPQ

-584 YKGSLTSESSLACS
+584 FKGSLTSDTSLACS
-598 SYQIQNFDV
+598 NYQIQNFDV
-607 SEIIYIYDGVEEEQ
+607 TEIVYIYQNVEEIQ
-621 PTELESAEQTI
+621 PIEEETVEQTV
-632 EIQEEVVPVNN
+632 EIQEQIIPTNN

-752 PLTSDMNPYTDEQ
+752 PLTSDMNPYTEEK

-783 LTILDDDGLLGE
+783 LTILDDDGLMGE
-795 FPTQALLAKRL
+795 FPTQAVLAKRL

>member
-1 MGRVRT
+1 MQ
-7 IQFLSLCMVLLLAI
+7 ILSLCMVLLLAI
-21 YPLGISAQ
+21 YPMGISAE
-29 QEGNL
+29 QELKL
-34 SIEDDFVADD
+34 SIETDFEAKE
-44 WYIFGDSISF
+44 WYVSGDSISF
-54 NSWLL
+54 NSWLM
-59 NSGDAI
+59 NSGDPI
-65 TIDDDPTCGIIAK
+65 SFDDDPTCGIVVN
-78 IYDDEDNVILNGEE
+78 IYDSESNLIQNGEE
-92 TCRGQ
+92 ICRGQ
-97 NRGQTLDSGEISEVY
+97 IRGETLDSGETGESY
-112 SFSWDFEIND
+112 SKSWNFQINEQ
-122 TLVESGMYTIETVH
+122 LVESGIYTIESLH
-136 TGTGL
+136 TGTDL
-141 SNSFDVQFFAPTQ
+141 SKSFDVQFFSPVE

-162 VEIMSSST
+162 VEVMSSSAD
-170 GFSQYNADI
+170 FSEHYADI
-179 ARLTWTNFGANSV
+179 ARLTWTNYDENSV

-206 SGEERTGPSC
+206 GGEERFGPNC

-231 AIDLNFDIDARSEI
+231 AIDLSFEIETRSEVV
-245 IISTPNNEWS
+245 ISTPNGEWS
-255 ETFSLVPQ
+255 ETFSLLPKPI
-263 DATIDG
+263 IDG
-269 MTSTINGF
+269 IASNLNGITSGQ
-277 APGAILTSDSTFAP
+277 ILTSDSTFAP
-291 SILIENNLDNDIE
+291 SILLENNLDSDIE

-313 VYWIYDAIGNLVFDS
+313 VYWIYDAIGSLVFDS
-328 QQFSACNE
+328 QQLSGCNE
-336 MSQERVVPR
+336 MLQERVVPTQ
-345 EGGLNLQMPNWFFT
+345 GGLNLQMPNWFFT
-359 DINGC
+359 DVNGC
-364 SIGTGEYIIV
+364 SVGTGEYIIV
-374 ASVPEI
+374 ASIPEAGI
-380 GLSKSQTFDFE
+380 SKSQSFEFE

-401 SLLSLEADLSE
+401 SLLSLEADLFG
-412 TENGFEVDISL
+412 TENGFDMDITL
-423 SSQTNSYLTWQGPC
+423 SSESDSYLTWQGPC
-437 ALELTLKNIENQ
+437 ALELTLKNLENQ
-449 KLMIRQTVCD
+449 NLQVRQTVCD

-472 TFNLKTDEFAMLN
+472 EFSLKTDEIIMSN
-485 PEGNSLEDGTY
+485 SEGEPLEDGAY
-496 TIEIKL
+496 IIEIKL
-502 ATRSINQHI
+502 ATRSVNEHI

-516 PLNDQAAE
+516 PLDEQTEEETAA
-524 EITTPEQTVVDEI
+524 PEQSVIDEI

-552 CWVLNQED
+552 CWVLTQED
-560 ETQYGLNSALG
+560 ETQFGLNSALG
-571 ITDWTPQ
+571 IIDWNPQ

-584 YKGSLTSESSLACS
+584 FKGSLTSDTSLACS
-598 SYQIQNFDV
+598 NYQIQNFDV
-607 SEIIYIYDGVEEEQ
+607 TEIVYIYQNVEEIQ
-621 PTELESAEQTI
+621 PIEEETVEQTV
-632 EIQEEVVPVNN
+632 EIQEQIIPTNN

-752 PLTSDMNPYTDEQ
+752 PLTSDMNPYTEEK

-783 LTILDDDGLLGE
+783 LTILDDDGLMGE
-795 FPTQALLAKRL
+795 FPTQAALAKRL

>member
-1 MGRVRT
+1 MQ
-7 IQFLSLCMVLLLAI
+7 ILSLCVVLLLAI
-21 YPLGISAQ
+21 YPMGISAQ
-29 QEGNL
+29 QEVNL
-34 SIEDDFVADD
+34 SIETDFEAEE
-44 WYIFGDSISF
+44 WYVSGDSINF
-54 NSWLL
+54 NSWLM

-65 TIDDDPTCGIIAK
+65 TFDDDPTCGIVVN
-78 IYDDEDNVILNGEE
+78 IYDSESNLIQNGEE
-92 TCRGQ
+92 ICRGQ
-97 NRGQTLDSGEISEVY
+97 IRGQALDSGETGESY
-112 SFSWDFEIND
+112 STSWNFQINEQ
-122 TLVESGMYTIETVH
+122 LVESGIYTIESLH

-141 SNSFDVQFFAPTQ
+141 SKSFDVQFFSPME

-162 VEIMSSST
+162 VEVMSSSAD
-170 GFSQYNADI
+170 FSEHNADI
-179 ARLTWTNFGANSV
+179 ARLTWTNYDENSV

-206 SGEERTGPSC
+206 SGEERIGPSC

-231 AIDLNFDIDARSEI
+231 AIDLSFDIETRSEM
-245 IISTPNNEWS
+245 IISTPNGEWS
-255 ETFSLVPQ
+255 ETFSLLPKPV
-263 DATIDG
+263 ING
-269 MTSTINGF
+269 MTSNLNGITS
-277 APGAILTSDSTFAP
+277 GQILTSDSTFAP
-291 SILIENNLDNDIE
+291 SILLENNLDSDIE

-328 QQFSACNE
+328 QQLSGCNE
-336 MSQERVVPR
+336 MLQERVVPTQ
-345 EGGLNLQMPNWFFT
+345 GGLNLQMPNWFFT
-359 DINGC
+359 DVNGC
-364 SIGTGEYIIV
+364 SVGTGEYIIV
-374 ASVPEI
+374 ASIPEVGI
-380 GLSKSQTFDFE
+380 SKSQTFEFE

-401 SLLSLEADLSE
+401 SLLSLEADLSG
-412 TENGFEVDISL
+412 TENGFDMDITL
-423 SSQTNSYLTWQGPC
+423 SSQSDSYLTWQGPC
-437 ALELTLKNIENQ
+437 ALELTLKNLENQ
-449 KLMIRQTVCD
+449 KLQVRQTVCD

-472 TFNLKTDEFAMLN
+472 EFILKTDEIIMLN
-485 PEGNSLEDGTY
+485 SEGGSLEDGTY
-496 TIEIKL
+496 IIEIKL
-502 ATRSINQHI
+502 ATRSINEHV

-516 PLNDQAAE
+516 PLDEQTEEEVAA
-524 EITTPEQTVVDEI
+524 PEQSVIDEI

-552 CWVLNQED
+552 CWVLTQED
-560 ETQYGLNSALG
+560 ETQFGLNSALG
-571 ITDWTPQ
+571 ITDWGPQ

-584 YKGSLTSESSLACS
+584 FKGSLTSDTSLACS
-598 SYQIQNFDV
+598 NYQIQNFDV
-607 SEIIYIYDGVEEEQ
+607 TEIVYIYDNAQEIQPIEEE
-621 PTELESAEQTI
+621 TVEQAV
-632 EIQEEVVPVNN
+632 EIQEQIVPTNN

-752 PLTSDMNPYTDEQ
+752 PLTSDMNPYTEEQ

-783 LTILDDDGLLGE
+783 LTILDDDGLMGE
-795 FPTQALLAKRL
+795 FPTQAVLAKRL

>member
-1 MGRVRT
+1 
-7 IQFLSLCMVLLLAI
+7 MVLLLAI
-21 YPLGISAQ
+21 YPMGISAE
-29 QEGNL
+29 QEVNL
-34 SIEDDFVADD
+34 SIETDFEANE
-44 WYIFGDSISF
+44 WYVSGDSISF
-54 NSWLL
+54 NSWLM
-59 NSGDAI
+59 NSGDSI
-65 TIDDDPTCGIIAK
+65 SFDDDPTCGIVVN
-78 IYDDEDNVILNGEE
+78 IYDSESNLIQNGEE
-92 TCRGQ
+92 ICRGQ
-97 NRGQTLDSGEISEVY
+97 IRGETLDSGETGESY
-112 SFSWDFEIND
+112 SKSWNFQINEQ
-122 TLVESGMYTIETVH
+122 LVESGIYTIESLH
-136 TGTGL
+136 TGTDL
-141 SNSFDVQFFAPTQ
+141 SKSFDVQFFSPVE

-162 VEIMSSST
+162 VEVMSSSAD
-170 GFSQYNADI
+170 FSEHYADI
-179 ARLTWTNFGANSV
+179 ARLTWTNYDENSV

-206 SGEERTGPSC
+206 GGEERFGPNC

-231 AIDLNFDIDARSEI
+231 AIDLSFEIETRSEVV
-245 IISTPNNEWS
+245 ISTPNGEWS
-255 ETFSLVPQ
+255 ETFSLLPKPV
-263 DATIDG
+263 IDG
-269 MTSTINGF
+269 ITSNLNGITS
-277 APGAILTSDSTFAP
+277 GQILTSDSTFEP
-291 SILIENNLDNDIE
+291 SILLENNLDSDIE

-313 VYWIYDAIGNLVFDS
+313 VYWIYDAIGSLVFDS
-328 QQFSACNE
+328 QQLSGCNE
-336 MSQERVVPR
+336 MLQERVVPTQ
-345 EGGLNLQMPNWFFT
+345 GGLNLQMPNWFFT
-359 DINGC
+359 DVNGC
-364 SIGTGEYIIV
+364 SVGTGEYIIV
-374 ASVPEI
+374 ASIPEAGI
-380 GLSKSQTFDFE
+380 SKSQSFEFE

-401 SLLSLEADLSE
+401 SLLSLEADLFG
-412 TENGFEVDISL
+412 TENGFDMDITL
-423 SSQTNSYLTWQGPC
+423 SSESDSYLTWQGPC
-437 ALELTLKNIENQ
+437 ALELTLKNLENQ
-449 KLMIRQTVCD
+449 NLQVRQTVCD
-459 TYDGRSFSLSDGA
+459 IYDGRSFSLSDGA
-472 TFNLKTDEFAMLN
+472 EFSLKTDEIIMSN
-485 PEGNSLEDGTY
+485 SEGEPLEDGAY
-496 TIEIKL
+496 IIEIKL
-502 ATRSINQHI
+502 ATRSVNEHI

-516 PLNDQAAE
+516 PLDEQTEEETAA
-524 EITTPEQTVVDEI
+524 PEQSVIDEI

-552 CWVLNQED
+552 CWVLTQED
-560 ETQYGLNSALG
+560 ETQFGLNSALG
-571 ITDWTPQ
+571 IIDWNPQ

-584 YKGSLTSESSLACS
+584 FKGSLTSDTSLACS
-598 SYQIQNFDV
+598 NYQIQNFDV
-607 SEIIYIYDGVEEEQ
+607 TEIVYIYQNVEDIQPIEEE
-621 PTELESAEQTI
+621 TVEQTV
-632 EIQEEVVPVNN
+632 EIQEQIIPTNN

-752 PLTSDMNPYTDEQ
+752 PLTSDMNPYTEEK

-783 LTILDDDGLLGE
+783 LTILDDDGLMGE
-795 FPTQALLAKRL
+795 FPTQAALAKRL

>member
-1 MGRVRT
+1 M
-7 IQFLSLCMVLLLAI
+7 
-21 YPLGISAQ
+21 GISAE
-29 QEGNL
+29 QEVKL
-34 SIEDDFVADD
+34 SIETDFEAKE
-44 WYIFGDSISF
+44 WYVSGDSISF
-54 NSWLL
+54 NSWLM
-59 NSGDAI
+59 NSGDSI
-65 TIDDDPTCGIIAK
+65 SFDDDPTCGIVVN
-78 IYDDEDNVILNGEE
+78 IYDSESNLIQNGEE
-92 TCRGQ
+92 ICRGQ
-97 NRGQTLDSGEISEVY
+97 NRGQTLDSGEIGDLY
-112 SFSWDFEIND
+112 SASWNFQINEE
-122 TLVESGMYTIETVH
+122 LVESGIYTIESLH

-141 SNSFDVQFFAPTQ
+141 SKSIDVQFFAPVE

-162 VEIMSSST
+162 VEVISSSAD
-170 GFSQYNADI
+170 FSEYDADV
-179 ARLTWTNFGANSV
+179 ARLTWTNYDEYSV

-206 SGEERTGPSC
+206 SGEDRVGPNC

-231 AIDLNFDIDARSEI
+231 AIDLSFEIETRSEVV
-245 IISTPNNEWS
+245 ISTPNGEWS
-255 ETFSLVPQ
+255 ETFSLLPKPI
-263 DATIDG
+263 IDG
-269 MTSTINGF
+269 ITSNLNGITS
-277 APGAILTSDSTFAP
+277 GQILTSDSTFAP
-291 SILIENNLDNDIE
+291 SILLENNLDSDIE

-313 VYWIYDAIGNLVFDS
+313 VYWIYDAIGSLVFDS
-328 QQFSACNE
+328 QQLSGCNE
-336 MSQERVVPR
+336 MLQERVVPTQ
-345 EGGLNLQMPNWFFT
+345 GGLNLQMPNWFFT
-359 DINGC
+359 DVNGC
-364 SIGTGEYIIV
+364 SVGTGEYIIV
-374 ASVPEI
+374 ASIPEAGI
-380 GLSKSQTFDFE
+380 SKSQSFEFE

-401 SLLSLEADLSE
+401 SLLSLEADLFG
-412 TENGFEVDISL
+412 TENGFDMDITL
-423 SSQTNSYLTWQGPC
+423 SSESDSYLTWQGPC
-437 ALELTLKNIENQ
+437 ALELTLKNLENQ
-449 KLMIRQTVCD
+449 KLQVRQTVCD

-472 TFNLKTDEFAMLN
+472 EFSLKTDEIIMLN
-485 PEGNSLEDGTY
+485 SEGNPLEDGTY
-496 TIEIKL
+496 IIEVKL
-502 ATRSINQHI
+502 ATRSINEHV

-516 PLNDQAAE
+516 PLDEQVEQEAAAPE
-524 EITTPEQTVVDEI
+524 EAVIDEI

-552 CWVLNQED
+552 CWVLTQED
-560 ETQYGLNSALG
+560 ETQFGLNSALG
-571 ITDWTPQ
+571 ITDWSPQ

-584 YKGSLTSESSLACS
+584 FKGSLTSDTSLACS
-598 SYQIQNFDV
+598 NYQIQNFDITEV
-607 SEIIYIYDGVEEEQ
+607 VYIYESVEEIQ
-621 PTELESAEQTI
+621 PIEEKVTEESV
-632 EIQEEVVPVNN
+632 EIQEQTVPVNN

-752 PLTSDMNPYTDEQ
+752 PLTSDMNPYTEEQ

-783 LTILDDDGLLGE
+783 LTILDDDGLMGE
-795 FPTQALLAKRL
+795 FPTQAVLAKRL

>member
-1 MGRVRT
+1 MQ
-7 IQFLSLCMVLLLAI
+7 ILSLCVVLLLAI
-21 YPLGISAQ
+21 YPMGISAQ
-29 QEGNL
+29 QEVNL
-34 SIEDDFVADD
+34 SIETDFETEE
-44 WYIFGDSISF
+44 WYVSGDSINF
-54 NSWLL
+54 NSWLM

-65 TIDDDPTCGIIAK
+65 TFDDDPTCGIVVN
-78 IYDDEDNVILNGEE
+78 IYDSESNLIQNGEE
-92 TCRGQ
+92 ICRGQ
-97 NRGQTLDSGEISEVY
+97 IRGQTLDSGETGESY
-112 SFSWDFEIND
+112 STSWNFQINEQ
-122 TLVESGMYTIETVH
+122 LVESGIYTIESLH

-141 SNSFDVQFFAPTQ
+141 SKSFDVQFFSPME

-162 VEIMSSST
+162 VEVMSSSAD
-170 GFSQYNADI
+170 FSDHNADI
-179 ARLTWTNFGANSV
+179 ARLTWTNYDENSV

-206 SGEERTGPSC
+206 SGEERIGPSC

-231 AIDLNFDIDARSEI
+231 AIDLSFDIETRSEM
-245 IISTPNNEWS
+245 IISTPNGEWS
-255 ETFSLVPQ
+255 ETFSLLPKPV
-263 DATIDG
+263 ING
-269 MTSTINGF
+269 MTSNLNGITS
-277 APGAILTSDSTFAP
+277 GQILTSDSTFAP
-291 SILIENNLDNDIE
+291 SILLENNLDIDIE

-328 QQFSACNE
+328 QQLSGCNE
-336 MSQERVVPR
+336 MLQERVVPTQ
-345 EGGLNLQMPNWFFT
+345 GGLNLQMPNWFFT
-359 DINGC
+359 DVNGC
-364 SIGTGEYIIV
+364 SVGTGEYIIV
-374 ASVPEI
+374 ASIPEVGI
-380 GLSKSQTFDFE
+380 SKSQTFEFE

-401 SLLSLEADLSE
+401 SLLSLEADLSG
-412 TENGFEVDISL
+412 TENGFDMDITL
-423 SSQTNSYLTWQGPC
+423 SSQSDSYLTWQGPC
-437 ALELTLKNIENQ
+437 ALELTLKNLENQ
-449 KLMIRQTVCD
+449 KLQVRQTVCD

-472 TFNLKTDEFAMLN
+472 EFILKTDEIIMLN
-485 PEGNSLEDGTY
+485 SEGGSLEDGTY
-496 TIEIKL
+496 IIEIKL
-502 ATRSINQHI
+502 ATRSINEHV

-516 PLNDQAAE
+516 PLDEQTEEEVAA
-524 EITTPEQTVVDEI
+524 PEQSVIDEI

-552 CWVLNQED
+552 CWVLTQED
-560 ETQYGLNSALG
+560 ETQFGLNSALG
-571 ITDWTPQ
+571 ITDWGPQ

-584 YKGSLTSESSLACS
+584 FKGSLTSDTSLACS
-598 SYQIQNFDV
+598 NYQIQNFDV
-607 SEIIYIYDGVEEEQ
+607 TEIVYIYDNVQEIQPIEEE
-621 PTELESAEQTI
+621 TVEQTV
-632 EIQEEVVPVNN
+632 EIQEQIVPTNN

-752 PLTSDMNPYTDEQ
+752 PLTSDMNPYTEEQ

-783 LTILDDDGLLGE
+783 LTILDDDGLMGE
-795 FPTQALLAKRL
+795 FPTQAVLAKRL